1 MFRGFRWQLLAFIIA
16 AAAFALSFVLR
27 SNDDERLP
35 QLPTLTV
42 TTQAV
47 VPTPTPI
54 PVQQETTPLTIPATS
69 AAQVVA
75 SSTQNTAP
83 IFREALIGSVRRL
96 NPLFADLNP
105 VDRDITSLIFEGL
118 VRINEFGEPVPALAR
133 EWTISP
139 DGREYVMV
147 LRDDVLWHDGIPFSA
162 ADVTYTMA
170 MLRSQDFPGSAELAA
185 FWRTVETEQL
195 GDHLIRFRLTQP
207 LASFLD
213 ALRIGILPAHAL
225 EGTPAAQ
232 LANHP
237 FNLSPIG
244 TGPYQLEALRAN
256 TNATIETVEL
266 RVSPNYRQRP
276 EGQQGFAIDRI
287 HFQIYESFDVALQA
301 FQSGGVDGL
310 AARNRNERGILR
322 QVNGTLHSALEPT
335 VGMLIFNWV
344 DDDVAFFREQR
355 VRQALEVGLN
365 RAQIIERHLSNLA
378 VAANSP
384 LLPGSWAYVDIG
396 TTPYNPD
403 LARQLLATANIPQP
417 EDETDTAETDEQDTL
432 VEEAGNQPSSEALL
446 TFSLLIPD
454 DESLRAIANEIQAQW
469 ALYGVDVQLDVQNET
484 TYQERL
490 SSAEFDA
497 AIVELSLGGSADPD
511 VYMFWDQGQ
520 FPDGKNYGGVDDR
533 GISEWLERAR
543 RDPNGLN
550 RVVHYANFQREFAER
565 SIAIPLYYPLFSY
578 ITAPH
583 IENVQLPRLMS
594 RPADRFLTLQDW
606 TLTAN

>member
-213 ALRIGILPAHAL
+213 A
-225 EGTPAAQ
+225 
-232 LANHP
+232 
-237 FNLSPIG
+237 
-244 TGPYQLEALRAN
+244 
-256 TNATIETVEL
+256 
-266 RVSPNYRQRP
+266 
-276 EGQQGFAIDRI
+276 
-287 HFQIYESFDVALQA
+287 
-301 FQSGGVDGL
+301 
-310 AARNRNERGILR
+310 
-322 QVNGTLHSALEPT
+322 
-335 VGMLIFNWV
+335 
-344 DDDVAFFREQR
+344 
-355 VRQALEVGLN
+355 
-365 RAQIIERHLSNLA
+365 
-378 VAANSP
+378 
-384 LLPGSWAYVDIG
+384 
-396 TTPYNPD
+396 
-403 LARQLLATANIPQP
+403 
-417 EDETDTAETDEQDTL
+417 
-432 VEEAGNQPSSEALL
+432 
-446 TFSLLIPD
+446 
-454 DESLRAIANEIQAQW
+454 
-469 ALYGVDVQLDVQNET
+469 
-484 TYQERL
+484 
-490 SSAEFDA
+490 
-497 AIVELSLGGSADPD
+497 
-511 VYMFWDQGQ
+511 
-520 FPDGKNYGGVDDR
+520 
-533 GISEWLERAR
+533 
-543 RDPNGLN
+543 
-550 RVVHYANFQREFAER
+550 
-565 SIAIPLYYPLFSY
+565 
-578 ITAPH
+578 
-583 IENVQLPRLMS
+583 
-594 RPADRFLTLQDW
+594 
-606 TLTAN
+606 